1 MKAELPY
8 LEEKFI
14 ERFLEK
20 RQAHS
25 CTNALREDSISFLKE
40 LIDFLFPHFSSK
52 VYHSSED
59 ILAKMQLL
67 KRDLINLLKE
77 LNSNYSGNPL
87 DDAAVIISKVPE
99 IHEKLWKDAEFIFNG
114 DPAAE
119 SVDEVI
125 LAYPGFMA
133 IVIYR
138 IAHEMYKIGT
148 PILPRILTEYAHEKT
163 GIDIHPGAKIGTPF
177 FIDHGTGIVIGETSI
192 IGRNVKIY
200 QGVTLGA
207 MSVDKNLAET
217 KRHPTIEDDV
227 VIYSQAVI
235 LGGSTI
241 VGKNSVIGGNA
252 WITQS
257 IPTNSVVYNKS
268 EVKVRSNQSFEN
280 TIDFII

>member
-1 MKAELPY
+1 MRTENSFLNNN
-8 LEEKFI
+8 FI

-25 CTNALREDSISFLKE
+25 CTNALRDDSISFLKE

-52 VYHSSED
+52 IYHSPED
-59 ILAKMQLL
+59 IQAKIQLL

-77 LNSNYSGNPL
+77 LNSNYTGNTFE
-87 DDAAVIISKVPE
+87 DAEKFIETIPG
-99 IHEKLWKDAEFIFNG
+99 IHEKLWKDAEFIYAG

-133 IVIYR
+133 IVIHR
-138 IAHEMYKIGT
+138 IAHELYLIGT

-163 GIDIHPGAKIGTPF
+163 GIDIHPGAQIGTPF
-177 FIDHGTGIVIGETSI
+177 FIDHGTGIVIGETSV
-192 IGRNVKIY
+192 IGKNVKIY

-207 MSVDKNLAET
+207 MSVDKSLAEI
-217 KRHPTIEDDV
+217 KRHPTIDDDV

-235 LGGSTI
+235 LGGNTV
-241 VGKNSVIGGNA
+241 VGKNSIIGGNA

-257 IPTNSVVYNKS
+257 IPSDSIVYNKS
-268 EVKVRSNQSFEN
+268 EVKVRKQSN
-280 TIDFII
+280 I